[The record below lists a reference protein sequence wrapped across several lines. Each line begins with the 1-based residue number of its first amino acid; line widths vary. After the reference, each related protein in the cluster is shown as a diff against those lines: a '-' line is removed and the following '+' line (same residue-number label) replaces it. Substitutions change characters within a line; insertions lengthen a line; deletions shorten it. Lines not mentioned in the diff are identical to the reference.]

1 MAKTLSYGVPCY
13 NSAEYMDV
21 CIRSLLATGDDIEVL
36 IVDDGS
42 TDDGATLERAQ
53 AWQEQEP
60 DRVRAIH
67 KGNGGHGSAV
77 NTALANATGTY
88 FKVVDSDDWLDPGC
102 HGSSDGL
109 PALPSGGSSKRYG
122 HGHRQLRL

>member
-77 NTALANATGTY
+77 NTALANATGT
-88 FKVVDSDDWLDPGC
+88 
-102 HGSSDGL
+102 SSDGL

>member
-13 NSAEYMDV
+13 NSAEYMDA

-53 AWQEQEP
+53 A
-60 DRVRAIH
+60 
-67 KGNGGHGSAV
+67 
-77 NTALANATGTY
+77 
-88 FKVVDSDDWLDPGC
+88 
-102 HGSSDGL
+102 
-109 PALPSGGSSKRYG
+109 
-122 HGHRQLRL
+122 